1 MALGPSA
8 LGAWAPG
15 SGAWA
20 VGSPGPGC
28 HSCVSRRL
36 LARWLLA
43 RLLARWQAG
52 LLNRLACWLLISMAP
67 WLVGS
72 WLVGSLA
79 RRPPWLVGSF
89 LLPLGSSALGTMA
102 LGSVP
107 RSMALDLDGPLARRI
122 LARRLLGSSAP
133 WLVGSFL
140 LPLWLLALGH
150 TRARVAPGV
159 RAFSLP
165 REHPLARKGAGVE
178 SSCAVAPRRQAHGES
193 EGEAASLH
201 GCASKGRV
209 AREMNTSGEDGAMF
223 LAPRHLASRLTEDPG
238 VPQKNA
244 CTPLF
249 HQFVAVRCK
258 ATVQTAVVRGPLSR
272 AVGLSTK
279 GSELAPCKILLE
291 ARIT

>member
-165 REHPLARKGAGVE
+165 TPTPGVE
-178 SSCAVAPRRQAHGES
+178 THTPHWAAVSCRANKH
-193 EGEAASLH
+193 ASTMYATLPVGH
-201 GCASKGRV
+201 TA
-209 AREMNTSGEDGAMF
+209 D
-223 LAPRHLASRLTEDPG
+223 
-238 VPQKNA
+238 
-244 CTPLF
+244 
-249 HQFVAVRCK
+249 VAVRDVGG
-258 ATVQTAVVRGPLSR
+258 AASR
-272 AVGLSTK
+272 AFPYHGNTHSRAKALGWRVRALSHQDDRRTARVKEKPPVCMAVLRRVGSH
-279 GSELAPCKILLE
+279 
-291 ARIT
+291 AR

>member
-79 RRPPWLVGSF
+79 RRP
-89 LLPLGSSALGTMA
+89 LGSSALSFCPFGSWLLVTPARALRRVSAPFPYHGNTHSRAKA
-102 LGSVP
+102 LGWRVRALSHQDDRRTARVKEKP
-107 RSMALDLDGPLARRI
+107 PVCMAVLRR
-122 LARRLLGSSAP
+122 
-133 WLVGSFL
+133 VGS
-140 LPLWLLALGH
+140 H
-150 TRARVAPGV
+150 AR
-159 RAFSLP
+159 
-165 REHPLARKGAGVE
+165 
-178 SSCAVAPRRQAHGES
+178 
-193 EGEAASLH
+193 
-201 GCASKGRV
+201 
-209 AREMNTSGEDGAMF
+209 
-223 LAPRHLASRLTEDPG
+223 
-238 VPQKNA
+238 
-244 CTPLF
+244 
-249 HQFVAVRCK
+249 
-258 ATVQTAVVRGPLSR
+258 
-272 AVGLSTK
+272 
-279 GSELAPCKILLE
+279 
-291 ARIT
+291 

>member
-159 RAFSLP
+159 RAS
-165 REHPLARKGAGVE
+165 LARRPLG
-178 SSCAVAPRRQAHGES
+178 SSALSFCPFGSWLLVTPARALRRVSAPFPYHG
-193 EGEAASLH
+193 
-201 GCASKGRV
+201 
-209 AREMNTSGEDGAMF
+209 NT
-223 LAPRHLASRLTEDPG
+223 H
-238 VPQKNA
+238 
-244 CTPLF
+244 
-249 HQFVAVRCK
+249 
-258 ATVQTAVVRGPLSR
+258 SR
-272 AVGLSTK
+272 AKALGWRVRALSHQDDRRTARVKEKPPVCMAVLRRVGSH
-279 GSELAPCKILLE
+279 
-291 ARIT
+291 AR